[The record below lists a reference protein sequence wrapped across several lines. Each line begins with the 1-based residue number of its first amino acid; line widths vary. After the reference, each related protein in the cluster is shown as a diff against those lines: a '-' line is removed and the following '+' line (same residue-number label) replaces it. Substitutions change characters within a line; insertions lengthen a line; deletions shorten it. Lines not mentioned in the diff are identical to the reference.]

1 MNIRLFKLELR
12 NLSRAP
18 RGRATF
24 ALLVILSIA
33 AALFGR
39 AIAAQHA
46 MLGARDEGATREKWI
61 AAETATATVTT
72 FDLAAFRDSFVA
84 RGTTPGSALAASDLA
99 ALPDSAALRIVEPP
113 VPVPSLAERSPAA
126 ILLGTL
132 DLAWLLALLVPL
144 AAIALGFDAIAR
156 DRERGTLAML
166 LAPAPTRKHLFY
178 ARGAAIAVV
187 LFAGTA
193 PAAVIGLSAVALLL
207 LAAYAVFLASIV
219 IAVSALSLRVGTA
232 LATLIAGWLVVSVA
246 IPLGTAAIVRSAYPL
261 PDPRGKL
268 DGEQAAADV
277 FQKPSAAALDREA
290 EKDPAL
296 DPSKGKDG
304 ISIQNRYYMLLAK
317 ERLRVA
323 KGARHEED
331 RALRSRAE
339 LAEIALWLSPSTIAA
354 ASLSALAATGPR
366 ERLNFIQDAE
376 LHRAKVETFVRD
388 RVVANEAKFADARA
402 WPKFVRPDR
411 SEAKTAIA
419 ASILFAVLGA
429 VIALA
434 AAAKFE
440 RLELWPTKEDA

>member
-1 MNIRLFKLELR
+1 MNGRLFKLELR
-12 NLSRAP
+12 NLSRSP

-24 ALLVILSIA
+24 AILVLLSIA
-33 AALFGR
+33 SAILGR
-39 AIAAQHA
+39 SIAAQHA
-46 MLGARDEGATREKWI
+46 MLGARDERATRDKLS

-72 FDLAAFRDSFVA
+72 FDLAAFQDSFVA
-84 RGTTPGSALAASDLA
+84 RGTTPASSLAASDLA

-144 AAIALGFDAIAR
+144 AAIALGFDVIAR
-156 DRERGTLAML
+156 DREKGTLAML

-193 PAAVIGLSAVALLL
+193 PAALIGLSATALLL
-207 LAAYAVFLASIV
+207 LGAYALFLAAIV
-219 IAVSALSLRVGTA
+219 IAVSALSLRVGTS
-232 LATLIAGWLVVSVA
+232 LATLIAGWLIACVA
-246 IPLGTAAIVRSAYPL
+246 IPLGTGAIVRSAYPL

-277 FQKPSAAALDREA
+277 FQKPSSAAIDREA
-290 EKDPAL
+290 EKDPQL
-296 DPSKGKDG
+296 DPSKGTDG

-323 KGARHEED
+323 KGARNEED

-366 ERLNFIQDAE
+366 ERLDFVKDAE
-376 LHRAKVETFVRD
+376 LHRAKVESFTRD
-388 RVVANEAKFADARA
+388 RVLANEKKFAGADE
-402 WPKFVRPDR
+402 WPKFVRLDR
-411 SEAKTAIA
+411 SQATTAIA
-419 ASILFAVLGA
+419 ASILFVLLAVL
-429 VIALA
+429 IAGA

-440 RLELWPTKEDA
+440 RIELWPTKEDA